1 MIALV
6 LSVVDFLYTTLIAK
20 RSIVDDD
27 DDVAIFD
34 LPRDAFN
41 GVTLD
46 TAIDADSMDVET
58 FLAKLAKSLEIW
70 QNTEVRKKDVTSCL
84 TDNWFVIRGF
94 SSLDLIEPSYRQVC
108 FMGSLLN
115 D

>member
-6 LSVVDFLYTTLIAK
+6 LSFVDFLYSTFVVK
-20 RSIVDDD
+20 GRSIVDD

-46 TAIDADSMDVET
+46 TAIDADAMDDAT
-58 FLAKLAKSLEIW
+58 FRAKLAKSLEIW
-70 QNTEVRKKDVTSCL
+70 RDTEVGQWMRS
-84 TDNWFVIRGF
+84 F
-94 SSLDLIEPSYRQVC
+94 
-108 FMGSLLN
+108 
-115 D
+115 